1 VPDLA
6 YQLTRRAGQL
16 PWPPLVGIGKAALGG
31 VRRLVEGGEDHPTK
45 RVTAAVLYLGFV
57 PLAMAAELL
66 DDAAAHHPVLFWAT
80 TAGLLAQTATV
91 VFGRGLREWVW
102 SVLTF
107 AVPLSFAG
115 YAACTAEAGLLLWP
129 ALIAPILWTAAF
141 RSGRWLAT
149 DYVLIAGASLYE
161 AHLYPDR
168 TSPLVG
174 PAAEAIRLL
183 ALAVV
188 AVGVFLTTRAWRAEA
203 RRTAGRERRQRK
215 LVEHLLLAHER
226 ERQRIAGE
234 LHDET
239 VQTLAAGVFALG
251 AASQANAR
259 GEAAVTAARLE
270 QATQAMQ
277 RALDDARRVSF
288 QLRPALVSHYE
299 ITEATQRMADQFVAD
314 TGLAL
319 AFDVRAIPAGLDR
332 LVETLLYRTLSELLD
347 NVRLHARAQSVQI
360 RVGRTGDVLWG
371 EVADD
376 GRGFALRPAI
386 GKRRTLAAMVEQ
398 FRAAGG
404 SFRIATGERGTT
416 VGFEFPLTGPEA

>member
-1 VPDLA
+1 VPDIA
-6 YQLTRRAGQL
+6 YQLTRRTAQL
-16 PWPPLVGIGKAALGG
+16 PWPPVAGAGRAVVGGL
-31 VRRLVEGGEDHPTK
+31 RRLVEGGEDQPTK

-66 DDAAAHHPVLFWAT
+66 DHAAGRHPLVFWAT

-102 SVLTF
+102 AVLTF

-141 RSGRWLAT
+141 RSGRWLVV
-149 DYVLIAGASLYE
+149 DYVLIAGASLY
-161 AHLYPDR
+161 AAYLYPDR
-168 TSPLVG
+168 GSPLVG

-188 AVGVFLTTRAWRAEA
+188 AVGVFLTTRAWRTEA
-203 RRTAGRERRQRK
+203 RRTAGRERRQRR
-215 LVEHLLLAHER
+215 LVEHLLFAHER

-239 VQTLAAGVFALG
+239 VQTLTAGVFALG
-251 AASQANAR
+251 AATQANGR
-259 GEAAVTAARLE
+259 GEAAAVAARLA
-270 QATQAMQ
+270 QATEAMQ

-299 ITEATQRMADQFVAD
+299 IGEATQRMADQFVAE
-314 TGLAL
+314 TGVAL
-319 AFDVRAIPAGLDR
+319 SFDVRSIPTGLDR

-347 NVRLHARAQSVQI
+347 NVRLHAQAQSVQI
-360 RVGRTGDVLWG
+360 RVGRTGDVLWA
-371 EVADD
+371 EVTDD
-376 GRGFALRPAI
+376 GCGFALRPAI
-386 GKRRTLAAMVEQ
+386 GKRRTLASMVEQ

-416 VGFEFPLTGPEA
+416 VGFEFPLANPEA